1 MGMTIE
7 IDEQMIEREVER
19 QIAAR
24 LKQIDVNKMVE
35 REIRDKVSE
44 IVTDDYI
51 KKCAY
56 AISDKNFDKEYLMN
70 KAVDLAVEDVT
81 SRIKQVLSNTQWQKM
96 GMTVDDYE
104 IEIELT
110 LNAAFKE
117 LSQEELEELKER
129 ITLMPVFYKLCEKE
143 SEG

>member
-51 KKCAY
+51 KECAY

-70 KAVDLAVEDVT
+70 KAVDLALEDVT
-81 SRIKQVLSNTQWQKM
+81 SRIKQVLSNTEW
-96 GMTVDDYE
+96 
-104 IEIELT
+104 
-110 LNAAFKE
+110 
-117 LSQEELEELKER
+117 
-129 ITLMPVFYKLCEKE
+129 
-143 SEG
+143 